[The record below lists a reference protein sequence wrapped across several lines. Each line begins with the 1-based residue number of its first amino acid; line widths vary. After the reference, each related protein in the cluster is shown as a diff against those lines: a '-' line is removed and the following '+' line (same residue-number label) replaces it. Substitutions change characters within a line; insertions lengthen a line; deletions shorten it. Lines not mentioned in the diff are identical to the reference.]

1 MYIGILLPDGKHCTL
16 TFHDH
21 NETEGQYIKA
31 VAALAVTAAQWHELI
46 KAPTIPLEFGKLNI
60 FEPSGAWHTEV
71 FSPMLMN
78 FQQRLTIQLD
88 AFEVSY
94 STDFEYKPHVTLT
107 YFKKPKVNPYED
119 LTLWIKNVS
128 VVSNEFGTTTIKI

>member
-21 NETEGQYIKA
+21 NETEEQYIKA
-31 VAALAVTAAQWHELI
+31 VAALATTAAQWHELVKYPMI
-46 KAPTIPLEFGKLNI
+46 SLEFGKLNI

-71 FSPMLMN
+71 FSPGLMN
-78 FQQRLTIQLD
+78 FQQRLCVHLD
-88 AFEVSY
+88 TLGVKY

-107 YFKKPKVNPYED
+107 YFKKPKVNPYEG
-119 LTLWIKNVS
+119 LTYEIRYIS
-128 VVSNEFGTTTIKI
+128 VVSNEFGTTTIRI